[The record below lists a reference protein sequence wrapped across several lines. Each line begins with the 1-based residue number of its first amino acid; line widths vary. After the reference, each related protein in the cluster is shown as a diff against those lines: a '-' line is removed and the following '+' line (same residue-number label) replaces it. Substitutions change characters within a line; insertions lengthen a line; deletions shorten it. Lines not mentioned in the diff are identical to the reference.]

1 MKNKNE
7 FGDHFQWGVSTA
19 AYQIEGAHDIHGKGS
34 SIWDTF
40 VNRKGKITGGHH
52 GKDACQFYHN
62 YTNDIQLLKYLNI
75 ENFRFSFSWSRILP
89 QGTGQ
94 VNMKGLDFYDRLLDE
109 CLENNIEPWATLY
122 HWDLPQAL
130 EDKGGW
136 TNRDIEQWFMQYAE
150 ICSSKFGDRIRHWMV
165 LNEPMVFTGA
175 GYFLGVHAPG
185 RIGLKNFLSSAHHAA
200 LCQAQGARVI
210 RSNVPEAQ
218 IGSTFSCSYLQP
230 MTSSRNDELATRR
243 FDALLNRLFIEP
255 SLGLGYPVSDLKF
268 LRRIYDYH
276 KPGDESLL
284 PFDFDFI
291 GIQNYT
297 REIVSHSYFIPYLQA
312 KLIKANKRNVPATVM
327 NWEVYPESLYQM
339 LTKFG
344 NYSGIKKLIVTENG
358 AAFPDSIV
366 EGNIYDHARTNYLKS
381 HIAEVLRAKQE
392 GIPVEGYFVWTLLD
406 NFEWAEGYFPRFG
419 LVYVNFHT
427 QERIIKQSGNWYK
440 SFLEN
445 QGQL

>member
-7 FGDHFQWGVSTA
+7 FGDDFRWGVSTA
-19 AYQIEGAHDIHGKGS
+19 AYQIEGAHDIDGKGP
-34 SIWDTF
+34 SIWDAF

-52 GKDACQFYHN
+52 GKDACKFYHN
-62 YTNDIQLLKYLNI
+62 YANDIKLLKHLNI
-75 ENFRFSFSWSRILP
+75 ENFRFSFSWSRIIP

-94 VNMKGLDFYDRLLDE
+94 VNTKGLDFYDRLLDE
-109 CLENNIEPWATLY
+109 CLENNINPWATLY

-136 TNRDIEQWFMQYAE
+136 TNRDIEQWFMQYAD
-150 ICSSKFGDRIRHWMV
+150 ICSSKFGDRIKHWMV

-210 RSNVPEAQ
+210 RANVPDAQ
-218 IGSTFSCSYLQP
+218 IGSTFSCSFLQP
-230 MTSSRNDELATRR
+230 MTTSRNDELATRR

-276 KPGDESLL
+276 KPGDEALL

-312 KLIKANKRNVPATVM
+312 KLIKANKRNVSATVM
-327 NWEVYPESLYQM
+327 NWEVYPEALYQM
-339 LTKFG
+339 LTKYG
-344 NYSGIKKLIVTENG
+344 NYSGIKKIIVTENG
-358 AAFPDSIV
+358 AAFPDTLIDGS
-366 EGNIYDHARTNYLKS
+366 IYDEARTNYLKN
-381 HIAEVLRAKQE
+381 HIAEVLRAKQD
-392 GIPVEGYFVWTLLD
+392 GIAVDGYFVWTLLD

-419 LVYVNFHT
+419 LVYVNFNT
-427 QERIIKQSGNWYK
+427 QERIIKQSGKWFRE
-440 SFLEN
+440 FLGN
-445 QGQL
+445 Q